1 MPALIIVYF
10 VTSLLVI
17 VPVMLS
23 GNINAASGAML
34 GWLNALVNIG
44 VFLFI
49 MQVIFVLI
57 YDWRGAITLRGWAT
71 SRAWLESQLGSF
83 TLLFVLLYLCFPLI
97 MLPIYLLRIVS
108 GRHQAEE
115 QKKLA
120 MKRRIALIEAQLGI
134 LPSTSGT
141 CRACHKPLQVGAE
154 FCQYCGIPVLA
165 RPKVCPVCATTT
177 LSDARWCPQC
187 RTGLR

>member
-1 MPALIIVYF
+1 MEGLATFRYYSRSKLLVLIIGYI

-23 GNINAASGAML
+23 GNINAASGATR

-83 TLLFVLLYLCFPLI
+83 TLLFVLLYLC
-97 MLPIYLLRIVS
+97 
-108 GRHQAEE
+108 
-115 QKKLA
+115 
-120 MKRRIALIEAQLGI
+120 
-134 LPSTSGT
+134 
-141 CRACHKPLQVGAE
+141 
-154 FCQYCGIPVLA
+154 
-165 RPKVCPVCATTT
+165 
-177 LSDARWCPQC
+177 
-187 RTGLR
+187 